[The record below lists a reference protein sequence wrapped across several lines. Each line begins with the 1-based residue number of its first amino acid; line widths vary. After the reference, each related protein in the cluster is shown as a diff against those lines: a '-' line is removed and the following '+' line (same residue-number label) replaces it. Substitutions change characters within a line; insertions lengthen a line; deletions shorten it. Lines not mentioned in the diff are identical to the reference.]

1 MTAKVRNITNRK
13 GGKKLVMVTCYDYTF
28 ARLLDNTGIDLVLV
42 GDSLGSVVLGH
53 QNPPQVQL
61 RDMVH
66 HVRAVARGL
75 ATPLLCADMPF
86 LSYHGSVDRTL
97 ANARRLVQ
105 AGAQCVKLEGGEEI
119 CRQIETLTQ
128 AGLPVIGHL
137 GFTPQSIHSIGGA
150 YIQGRN
156 EQQSQRLIADARRL
170 QDVGVM
176 AVVLELIPAKL
187 AQRITSELAVP
198 TIGIGA
204 GRGCDGQVLVLYDL
218 LGCDSG
224 FAPKFLRKY
233 DDFSKR
239 VNDAVQSFADEVR
252 CGQFPTVDHEYH

>member
-1 MTAKVRNITNRK
+1 MTVKIRDIANRK
-13 GGKKLVMVTCYDYTF
+13 GGEKLVMVTCYDYTF

-42 GDSLGSVVLGH
+42 GDSLGSVILGY
-53 QNPPQVQL
+53 QNTTKVQL
-61 RDMVH
+61 PEMVH

-75 ATPLLCADMPF
+75 TVPLLCADMPF
-86 LSYHGSVDRTL
+86 LSYHGSTDRTL

-105 AGAQCVKLEGGEEI
+105 AGAQCVKLEGGETICPQVEI
-119 CRQIETLTQ
+119 LVQ

-137 GFTPQSIHSIGGA
+137 GFTPQSIHRIGGA
-150 YIQGRN
+150 YVQGRD
-156 EQQSQRLIADARRL
+156 EHQYQRLIADGRRL
-170 QDVGVM
+170 QDAGVT
-176 AVVLELIPAKL
+176 AIVLELIPAEL
-187 AQRITSELAVP
+187 AQRITAELTVP

-233 DDFSKR
+233 DNFSQR
-239 VNDAVQSFADEVR
+239 VDDAVRSFADEVR
-252 CGQFPTVDHEYH
+252 CGQFPTVDHEYN